1 MARRPESELDKF
13 QWWVNVNTVAR
24 EAVIAL
30 DDLDDLLAENPGPEA
45 DWADCKRDLEKAH
58 NKLRAVWDHISR
70 VCEEKKM
77 RWKTS
82 FGILMLRHQETLGA
96 HVHFWQKATP
106 NAAKL
111 LWLKLPFA

>member
-13 QWWVNVNTVAR
+13 QWWVNVNTSAR

-30 DDLDDLLAENPGPEA
+30 DDLDDLLAAGQSA
-45 DWADCKRDLEKAH
+45 SVTWRKLTTSFVQCGTTFHACAKR
-58 NKLRAVWDHISR
+58 
-70 VCEEKKM
+70 KKM